1 MRPGVAG
8 CTGVGRH
15 WWPAVLGLWLTL
27 GCAQLLGADQ
37 IEIIG
42 APAPGA
48 GGTGPTTA
56 CTPSEL
62 RCAGAALQICR
73 EDLSGFRT
81 ARVCSSPELCC
92 TDLSRCA
99 DGPTCLAPS
108 CAPGDFRCDGPRLEI
123 CNDGQTGWTT
133 ISTCASA
140 AQCNA
145 SQGRCTD
152 QPCNPSAPDRQCSG
166 GDLLSCAS
174 SSWASLEVCST
185 QALCSAEPNG
195 FGCAETRCLVGE
207 NTRPSPFRCA
217 NGDLQRCNDDQTG
230 FEFVETCLNA
240 LHCNGLLDE
249 VGDPHGVHLD
259 VETLRTLGC
268 TLPGCTPGHYSCDS
282 QGRLLLCDQNR
293 SNYRVLV
300 EDCGSLGRCNAS
312 TGSCSSEACTA
323 GTHQCNGNQWQTCT
337 EQRTWQTTE
346 TCAGAAQCDVGGC
359 QPPVCQIADYQC
371 SGATLERCNVS
382 RTGWIRVHDCVSAA
396 LCNAQT
402 KRCEA
407 PVCQPGQR
415 RCSREGKL
423 EECSADQAEWNVISD
438 CRLLAGLPETAGPEQ
453 ISGLCDPN
461 AARCVYPASCNSGTV
476 RCNGEFLERCQND
489 IWHPQARCE
498 TPSACDASGAGA
510 CRPTEC
516 SPGAH
521 RCVIPGSTPIV
532 AEPGDPVQGLTLQ
545 VCNAGGNYQTLQECP
560 GYCDAAHGQCDICN
574 SLSLL
579 CFDARL
585 YRCSADGQE
594 RELEKP
600 CKTGCLQQTANVSD
614 AGADAGTTPTIG
626 RPTCTED
633 LGKVSVGND

>member
-1 MRPGVAG
+1 
-8 CTGVGRH
+8 
-15 WWPAVLGLWLTL
+15 LGT
-27 GCAQLLGADQ
+27 DQ

-42 APAPGA
+42 APSPGA
-48 GGTGPTTA
+48 GGTGPATA

-92 TDLSRCA
+92 DDSSRCPG
-99 DGPTCLAPS
+99 GPTCLAPS
-108 CAPGDFRCDGPRLEI
+108 CAPGDFRCDGRTLEI
-123 CNDGQTGWTT
+123 CNDEQTGWTA
-133 ISTCASA
+133 ISTCPSAS
-140 AQCNA
+140 QCNA

-174 SSWASLEVCST
+174 SSWASINVCST
-185 QALCSAEPNG
+185 QALCSAEPNDY
-195 FGCAETRCLVGE
+195 GCTETRCLVGE

-240 LHCNGLLDE
+240 LHCNGLLKE
-249 VGDPHGVHLD
+249 VGDPHAVNLD
-259 VETLRTLGC
+259 PEALRGLGC
-268 TLPGCTPGHYSCDS
+268 TLPGCTPGHYSCDR

-300 EDCGSLGRCNAS
+300 EECGDASHCNAS
-312 TGSCSSEACTA
+312 TGSCTSEACTP
-323 GTHQCNGNQWQTCT
+323 GLRQCNGDLLQTCT
-337 EQRTWQTTE
+337 PERTWETIE
-346 TCAGAAQCDVGGC
+346 TCAGAALCDPTGC
-359 QPPVCQIADYQC
+359 QAPACQIADYRC

-382 RTGWIRVHDCVSAA
+382 RTGWIAIHSCETAA
-396 LCNAQT
+396 LCSAET

-423 EECSADQAEWNVISD
+423 EECSAGHDAWNLISD
-438 CRLLAGLPETAGPEQ
+438 CRLLAGLPETASPEQ
-453 ISGLCDPN
+453 ISGLCDPS
-461 AARCVYPASCNSGTV
+461 AARCFNPASCSAGTL

-489 IWHPQARCE
+489 SWQPQMRCD
-498 TPSACDASGAGA
+498 TPSACDASGLGS
-510 CRPTEC
+510 CRTTEC
-516 SPGAH
+516 SPGTH

-532 AEPGDPVQGLTLQ
+532 AEPGDPVLGLTLQ
-545 VCNAGGNYQTLQECP
+545 VCNAAGNYETLRECP

-574 SLSLL
+574 SLDLL

-600 CKTGCLQQTANVSD
+600 CKTGCTEQHPSNTD
-614 AGADAGTTPTIG
+614 AGSADAGGNSNLG
-626 RPTCTED
+626 RPTCIED
-633 LGKVSVGND
+633 LGKVSLGNE